1 MASNLKILFS
11 KKAIDL
17 ITKDIAAEK
26 QPYGAG
32 TLGIQVLG
40 ENKYPECKWMAM
52 NELAFI
58 QYVKNVQDAK
68 SKAII
73 RSKSEKILSQKI
85 LQQKNMPQKLL
96 QQKSLPQ
103 KPLQPKPLQL
113 QRYSYSSKNREKLK
127 IDRKLKWKHKHE
139 NINKLIN

>member
-1 MASNLKILFS
+1 MASNLKILIDI
-11 KKAIDL
+11 KAIDL

-73 RSKSEKILSQKI
+73 RSKFEKILSQKL

-103 KPLQPKPLQL
+103 KPLPPKPLQL
-113 QRYSYSSKNREKLK
+113 QRYSYSSKNRTK

-139 NINKLIN
+139 KINKLPN